1 MTYFQASWLTT
12 ILYLAHLNPL
22 TNAHIEIIKEL
33 KEEAKIVKI
42 MPVIF
47 KLGDKEVTSKSFPF
61 NFEIRKQM
69 IKSVFGDSVWIT
81 DDYTFK
87 APFKKYLPPLLSLKS
102 WKLRKKILTGVKGE
116 YFSYTGDKAE
126 GYMLKLY
133 RLKPRVGERRS
144 LSAASVKEKMY
155 DAVSNKNLEWKSG
168 VPESVGKIIEKNWDV
183 IEKYSKLED
192 KTRRVLGMKFP
203 IEGWSEQIKY

>member
-1 MTYFQASWLTT
+1 MKT

-22 TNAHIEIIKEL
+22 TNAHIEIINQL
-33 KEEAKIVKI
+33 KEEADTLKV

-47 KLGDKEVTSKSFPF
+47 MLGEKEVTSKSFPF
-61 NFEIRKQM
+61 NFEVRKKM
-69 IKSVFGDSVWIT
+69 VESVFGDSILIT
-81 DDYTFK
+81 NDYTFD

-102 WKLRKKILTGVKGE
+102 WKLRKRILTGVKGD
-116 YFSYTGDKAE
+116 YYSYTGDKAE

-133 RLKPRVGERRS
+133 RLKPKIGERRS
-144 LSAASVKEKMY
+144 ISAASVKEKMY
-155 DAVSNKNLEWKSG
+155 DAVLDRKSDWKTDI
-168 VPESVGKIIEKNWDV
+168 PESVGKIIEENWDV

-203 IEGWSEQIKY
+203 IEGWSE

>member
-1 MTYFQASWLTT
+1 M
-12 ILYLAHLNPL
+12 NPL
-22 TNAHIEIIKEL
+22 TNAHIEIINQLKKEGDV
-33 KEEAKIVKI
+33 VKI

-47 KLGDKEVTSKSFPF
+47 KLGEKEVTSKSFPF
-61 NFEIRKQM
+61 NFEVRKKM
-69 IKSVFGDSVWIT
+69 IESVFGDSVLIT
-81 DDYTFK
+81 DDYTFD

-102 WKLRKKILTGVKGE
+102 WKLRRKILTGVKGD
-116 YFSYTGDKAE
+116 YYSYTGDKAE

-133 RLKPRVGERRS
+133 RLKPKVGERRS

-155 DAVSNKNLEWKSG
+155 DAVKGVKTDWKKD
-168 VPESVGKIIEKNWDV
+168 VPETVAKIIEDNWDV

-203 IEGWSEQIKY
+203 IEGWSE

>member
-1 MTYFQASWLTT
+1 MTT

-22 TNAHIEIIKEL
+22 TNAHIEIINQL
-33 KEEAKIVKI
+33 KKDGETVKV

-47 KLGDKEVTSKSFPF
+47 KLGEKEVTSKSFPF
-61 NFEIRKQM
+61 NFETRKKM
-69 IKSVFGDSVWIT
+69 IESVFGDSVLISE
-81 DDYTFK
+81 DYTFD

-102 WKLRKKILTGVKGE
+102 WKLRKKILTGVKGD
-116 YFSYTGDKAE
+116 YYSYTGDKAE

-133 RLKPRVGERRS
+133 RLKPQIGERRS

-155 DAVSNKNLEWKSG
+155 DQVLGKKSDWRVD
-168 VPESVGKIIEKNWDV
+168 VPETVGKIIDENWDV
-183 IEKYSKLED
+183 IEQYAKIGD

-203 IEGWSEQIKY
+203 IEGWSE

>member
-1 MTYFQASWLTT
+1 LTT

-22 TNAHIEIIKEL
+22 TNAHIEIIKQL
-33 KEEAKIVKI
+33 KEEAEIVKV

-47 KLGDKEVTSKSFPF
+47 KLGEKEVTSKSFPF
-61 NFEIRKQM
+61 NFEIRKKM
-69 IKSVFGDSVWIT
+69 IESVFGDSVWIT
-81 DDYTFK
+81 DDYTFN

-102 WKLRKKILTGVKGE
+102 WKLRKKILTGVKGS

-126 GYMLKLY
+126 GYMLK
-133 RLKPRVGERRS
+133 S
-144 LSAASVKEKMY
+144 
-155 DAVSNKNLEWKSG
+155 D
-168 VPESVGKIIEKNWDV
+168 VPESVGKIIVENWDV

-203 IEGWSEQIKY
+203 IEGWSE

>member
-1 MTYFQASWLTT
+1 MKT

-22 TNAHIEIIKEL
+22 TNAHIEIINQL
-33 KEEAKIVKI
+33 KEEAGTLKV

-47 KLGDKEVTSKSFPF
+47 MLGEKEVTSKSFPF
-61 NFEIRKQM
+61 NFEVRKKM
-69 IKSVFGDSVWIT
+69 VKSVFGDSVLIT
-81 DDYTFK
+81 DDYTFD

-102 WKLRKKILTGVKGE
+102 WKLRKRILTGVEGD
-116 YFSYTGDKAE
+116 YYSYTGDKAE

-133 RLKPRVGERRS
+133 RLKPKIGERRS
-144 LSAASVKEKMY
+144 ISAASVKEKMY
-155 DAVSNKNLEWKSG
+155 SAVLDGKSDWKTDI
-168 VPESVGKIIEKNWDV
+168 PESVGKIIEENWDV

-203 IEGWSEQIKY
+203 IEGWSE

>member
-1 MTYFQASWLTT
+1 
-12 ILYLAHLNPL
+12 
-22 TNAHIEIIKEL
+22 
-33 KEEAKIVKI
+33 

-47 KLGDKEVTSKSFPF
+47 RLGEKEVTSKSFPF
-61 NFEIRKQM
+61 NFEVRKKM
-69 IKSVFGDSVWIT
+69 IESVFGDSVLIT
-81 DDYTFK
+81 EDYTFD

-102 WKLRKKILTGVKGE
+102 WKLRKKILTGVKGD
-116 YFSYTGDKAE
+116 YYSYTGDKAE

-133 RLKPRVGERRS
+133 RLKPKIGERRS

-155 DAVSNKNLEWKSG
+155 GTVVGKKSDWRAD
-168 VPESVGKIIEKNWDV
+168 VPKGVGKIIDDNWHV

-203 IEGWSEQIKY
+203 LEGWSE

>member
-1 MTYFQASWLTT
+1 LKT

-22 TNAHIEIIKEL
+22 TNAHIEIINQL
-33 KEEAKIVKI
+33 KEEADTLKV

-47 KLGDKEVTSKSFPF
+47 MLGEKEVTSKSFPF
-61 NFEIRKQM
+61 NFEVRKKM
-69 IKSVFGDSVWIT
+69 VESVFGDSVLIT
-81 DDYTFK
+81 DDYTFD

-102 WKLRKKILTGVKGE
+102 WKLRKRILTGVEGD
-116 YFSYTGDKAE
+116 YYSYTGDKAE

-133 RLKPRVGERRS
+133 RLKPKIGERRS
-144 LSAASVKEKMY
+144 ISAASVKEKMY
-155 DAVSNKNLEWKSG
+155 DAVLDGKSDWKTDI
-168 VPESVGKIIEKNWDV
+168 PESVGRIIEENWDV

-203 IEGWSEQIKY
+203 IEGWSE

>member
-1 MTYFQASWLTT
+1 LTT

-22 TNAHIEIIKEL
+22 TNAHIEIINQLKKEGD
-33 KEEAKIVKI
+33 IVKV

-47 KLGDKEVTSKSFPF
+47 KLGEKEVTSKSFPF
-61 NFEIRKQM
+61 NFEVRKKM
-69 IKSVFGDSVWIT
+69 IESVFGDSVLIT
-81 DDYTFK
+81 DDYTFD

-102 WKLRKKILTGVKGE
+102 WKLRRKILTGVKGD
-116 YFSYTGDKAE
+116 YYSYTGDKAE

-133 RLKPRVGERRS
+133 RLKPKVGERRS

-155 DAVSNKNLEWKSG
+155 DAVKG
-168 VPESVGKIIEKNWDV
+168 VPTDWKKDVPETVAKIIEDNWEV
-183 IEKYSKLED
+183 IKKYSKLED

-203 IEGWSEQIKY
+203 IEGWSE

>member
-1 MTYFQASWLTT
+1 LTT

-22 TNAHIEIIKEL
+22 TNAHIEIINQL
-33 KEEAKIVKI
+33 KNEAETVKV

-47 KLGDKEVTSKSFPF
+47 RLGQKEVTSKSFPF
-61 NFEIRKQM
+61 NFEIRKKM
-69 IKSVFGDSVWIT
+69 IESVFDNSVLIT
-81 DDYTFK
+81 EDYTFD

-102 WKLRKKILTGVKGE
+102 WKLRKKILTGVKGD

-133 RLKPRVGERRS
+133 RLKPRIGERKP

-155 DAVSNKNLEWKSG
+155 DSVVSKKQDWKED
-168 VPESVGKIIEKNWDV
+168 VPESVGKIIEENWDV
-183 IEKYSKLED
+183 IKKYSKLDD

-203 IEGWSEQIKY
+203 IEGWSE